1 MSTPLPPAPRDVPF
15 RVAAQAWWPFGLGV
29 GITAGVL
36 LLLVVVFLAIDGFRL
51 PTTDTALDRDAFVS
65 DRDVRVESIE
75 RTGFRVNS
83 THVHRVHY
91 TFTGTDGT
99 RVGGHSYQ
107 WPGPRELREG
117 GTAAVELLPGDESV
131 HRLRG
136 TVHAMSSLWL
146 PTLMGWVLLPALF
159 LLLLWFRRAW
169 RTAVLLRQ
177 GEARPFE
184 VESCAVV
191 QGVNPPRLRVRYR
204 FTAADGTQH
213 EGGHWV
219 PRNAPLGRLLE
230 QAAAGSRPQG
240 ACVVHDPVDPS
251 RNRLLAFADCASV
264 QA

>member
-1 MSTPLPPAPRDVPF
+1 MSALLPPAPRSVPF

-36 LLLVVVFLAIDGFRL
+36 ALLVVAFLAIDGFRL
-51 PTTDTALDRDAFVS
+51 PMTDAALDRDALVS

-75 RTGFRVNS
+75 RTGLRVNN
-83 THVHRVHY
+83 THLHRVHY
-91 TFTGTDGT
+91 TFTGSDGT
-99 RVGGHSYQ
+99 RLGGHSYQ

-117 GTAAVELLPGDESV
+117 GTAAVELLPGDESA

-136 TVHAMSSLWL
+136 TVRAMSSLWL

-184 VESCAVV
+184 VVSCTVV

-204 FTAADGTQH
+204 FTAADGTPH

-219 PRNAPLGRLLE
+219 PRNGALGRLLDG
-230 QAAAGSRPQG
+230 AAAGSRPQG
-240 ACVVHDPVDPS
+240 ACVAHDPLDPA